1 MGRNYG
7 GLKTNTMEM
16 NYIQGFLCLRLEK
29 SVGSVERDMKES
41 LRRWK
46 DSTVKMKSEK

>member
-1 MGRNYG
+1 MEKNYG
-7 GLKTNTMEM
+7 GLKTSIMMM

-29 SVGSVERDMKES
+29 DVGSVERGMREY

-46 DSTVKMKSEK
+46 DSTVKVKSEK